1 MSHPDTTSKDAVFQ
15 WRGIPQPGQL
25 LPLGLQHVVAAV
37 VGVITPAI
45 LVADTC
51 GLSSADKTL
60 MIQVSLILTALATLL
75 QLFPIFHRIG
85 SGLPVI
91 MGISFAYIPTLQAI
105 GGEFGLPTILG
116 AEIVGGIVAIV
127 FGVLVKWIR
136 PLFPPLVTG
145 TVIFTIGLSLYPT
158 AVKYMAG
165 GAGSEW
171 FGSAKSWAVA
181 LITLAVVV
189 FLNHFTKG
197 ITKLA
202 SILIGIL
209 AGYVIAYFLG
219 IVDLSG
225 VGSAAWVAL
234 PRPMPFDIQ
243 FVPAACVSLGIVY
256 VVNAVQTIGDLSST
270 TMGGMDR
277 MPTDKELSGGIVGQG
292 VMSILGAFFGG
303 LPAATYS
310 QNVGIVTVNKVIN
323 RAVFAL
329 AALIMLVAGFI
340 PKFASVL
347 STIPQCVVGGAT
359 ISVFATIT
367 MTGIRMITEGG
378 FTPRKSS
385 VVGLSVALGVG
396 ITQVSGCL
404 AGEGFPA
411 WVNTV
416 FGSSSVVV
424 AALMAILL
432 NLILPQVVESV
443 VALVSN
449 MSTYIS
455 NLNTFVQGLIDQYH
469 LEVIPSTRR
478 CSCRGCTWRCRS
490 TCTPCR
496 RSW

>member
-1 MSHPDTTSKDAVFQ
+1 
-15 WRGIPQPGQL
+15 
-25 LPLGLQHVVAAV
+25 
-37 VGVITPAI
+37 
-45 LVADTC
+45 
-51 GLSSADKTL
+51 

-292 VMSILGAFFGG
+292 IMSILGAFFGG

-310 QNVGIVTVNKVIN
+310 QNVGIVTVNRVIN

-329 AALIMLVAGFI
+329 AALILLVAGLV
-340 PKFASVL
+340 PKFASL
-347 STIPQCVVGGAT
+347 LTTIPSCVLGGAT
-359 ISVFATIT
+359 VSVFAMIA
-367 MTGIRMITEGG
+367 MTGIKLITKEKL
-378 FTPRKSS
+378 TARNTS
-385 VVGLSVALGVG
+385 VVGLAVALGIGV
-396 ITQVSGCL
+396 IQANGCL
-404 AGEGFPA
+404 ALFPDWARTIFGESA
-411 WVNTV
+411 
-416 FGSSSVVV
+416 VVIATITAV
-424 AALMAILL
+424 TL
-432 NLILPQVVESV
+432 NLILPEAEEERKRPVGKQRVSV
-443 VALVSN
+443 
-449 MSTYIS
+449 
-455 NLNTFVQGLIDQYH
+455 
-469 LEVIPSTRR
+469 R
-478 CSCRGCTWRCRS
+478 CEN
-490 TCTPCR
+490 
-496 RSW
+496 

>member
-1 MSHPDTTSKDAVFQ
+1 MGTSKLSSTDTVFQ
-15 WRGIPQPGQL
+15 WKGIPQPGQL
-25 LPLGLQHVVAAV
+25 IPLGLQHVVAAV
-37 VGVITPAI
+37 VGIITPAI
-45 LVADTC
+45 LVSNTC
-51 GLSSADKTL
+51 GLSEAEKTL

-75 QLFPIFHRIG
+75 QLFPIFGRIG

-105 GGEFGLPTILG
+105 GAEFDIATILG
-116 AEIVGGIVAIV
+116 AEIVGGIVAII
-127 FGVLVKWIR
+127 FGIFVKWIR

-165 GAGSEW
+165 GQGTEW
-171 FGSAKSWAVA
+171 FGNVRSWVVA
-181 LITLAVVV
+181 LVTLAVVV
-189 FLNHFTKG
+189 ILSNFTKG
-197 ITKLA
+197 IFKLGA
-202 SILIGIL
+202 ILFGMIV
-209 AGYVIAYFLG
+209 GYVLAYFLG

-225 VGSAAWVAL
+225 IGSSAWFAL
-234 PRPMPFDIQ
+234 PEVMPFEIK
-243 FVPAACVSLGIVY
+243 FVPSACVSLAIVY

-277 MPTDKELSGGIVGQG
+277 MPSDKELSGGIVGQG
-292 VMSILGAFFGG
+292 IMSILGAFFGG
-303 LPAATYS
+303 LPTASYS

-329 AALIMLVAGFI
+329 AAVILLVAGLM
-340 PKFASVL
+340 PKFASL
-347 STIPQCVVGGAT
+347 LTTIPQCVIGGAT

-378 FTPRKSS
+378 FSPRKSS

-424 AALMAILL
+424 ATIMAIIL
-432 NLILPQVVESV
+432 NLALPKEKTSK
-443 VALVSN
+443 
-449 MSTYIS
+449 
-455 NLNTFVQGLIDQYH
+455 
-469 LEVIPSTRR
+469 
-478 CSCRGCTWRCRS
+478 
-490 TCTPCR
+490 
-496 RSW
+496 